1 MPKTN
6 AAKNRLA
13 DLVEEFVIGGKDK
26 LAILEVI
33 GDLGLVVDVKFSA
46 IFGGG
51 RYGKNNGFPIQ

>member
-33 GDLGLVVDVKFSA
+33 GDLGLVVDVKFGA
-46 IFGGG
+46 ILGG
-51 RYGKNNGFPIQ
+51 RGYDKVLVH

>member
-46 IFGGG
+46 IFGGRG
-51 RYGKNNGFPIQ
+51 YDKVLVH